1 MKFND
6 LHKNILNSILLEAEG
21 KNTHLE
27 HLEDNI
33 YNKGYEGAK
42 EAVDYLYS
50 LHQML
55 EGESD
60 TKISMTTKW
69 DGAPAIICGK
79 DPETG
84 KFFVGTKGVFAKKP
98 KINFTNKDIEEN
110 HPDSGLQ
117 DILKV
122 ALENLSK
129 LNIQTVVQGDMLYK
143 KDTLQQGNINGEEVI
158 YFKPNTLVYGVPVG
172 SELSK
177 EISASNMGIVFHTE
191 YVGGPTLADTQA
203 KFGFDSSTLTKSPA
217 VWFRDATIEDLS
229 GTITLTKSESKDILN
244 SISVADKYLKGVGKP
259 MFDWINKGND
269 VIGKD
274 FMVYL
279 KAHINSNIREMS
291 SFEQNSVQFAK
302 DFTQS
307 YIARMNKKIDGYKT
321 EQKKDEY
328 RQLLVQGV
336 KFLKEHVNSIVGIYD
351 LYLKLI
357 QAKNL
362 IVQKL
367 ETIRQMP
374 TFKETEKGFEV
385 TGEEGFV
392 AVDREGNALK
402 LIDRLE
408 FSKLNFGTGRPGA

>member
-1 MKFND
+1 MKFLD
-6 LHKNILNSILLEAEG
+6 LQKNILSGILLEAQG

-33 YNKGYEGAK
+33 YNKGFNGAK

-60 TKISMTTKW
+60 TKVSMTTKW
-69 DGAPAIICGK
+69 DGAPAIVCGK

-84 KFFVGTKGVFAKKP
+84 KFFVGTKGVFAQKP
-98 KINFTNKDIEEN
+98 KINFTPKDIEEN
-110 HPDSGLQ
+110 HPDIGLQ

-129 LNIQTVVQGDMLYK
+129 LDIQTVLQGDMLYK
-143 KDTLQQGNINGEEVI
+143 KDTLQQGNINGEEVV
-158 YFKPNTLVYGVPVG
+158 YFKPNTLVYGVPVK
-172 SELSK
+172 SDLAK
-177 EISASNMGIVFHTE
+177 EIMASQMGIVFHTE

-203 KFGFDSSTLTKSPA
+203 KFGFDSTGLKQNSA
-217 VWFRDATIEDLS
+217 VWFRDATIKDLS
-229 GTITLTKSESKDILN
+229 GTITLTDKEGKDIL
-244 SISVADKYLKGVGKP
+244 SAIETADKYLKAVGKP
-259 MFDWINKGND
+259 MFDWVEKGND
-269 VIGKD
+269 IIGKD
-274 FMVYL
+274 FMIYL
-279 KAHINSNIREMS
+279 KAHINSNIREME
-291 SFEQNSVQFAK
+291 SFEQDPVKFSS

-307 YIARMNKKIDGYKT
+307 YIARMTKKIDGYKT

-336 KFLKEHVNSIVGIYD
+336 KFLKEHVNSIVGVYN

-392 AVDREGNALK
+392 AVDRDGNALK

-408 FSKLNFGTGRPGA
+408 FSKLNFGSGRPGK

>member
-1 MKFND
+1 
-6 LHKNILNSILLEAEG
+6 
-21 KNTHLE
+21 
-27 HLEDNI
+27 
-33 YNKGYEGAK
+33 
-42 EAVDYLYS
+42 
-50 LHQML
+50 ML

-60 TKISMTTKW
+60 TKVSMTTKW
-69 DGAPAIICGK
+69 DGAPAIVCGK

-84 KFFVGTKGVFAKKP
+84 KFFVGTKGVFAQKP
-98 KINFTNKDIEEN
+98 KINFTPKDIEEN
-110 HPDSGLQ
+110 HPDIGLQ

-129 LNIQTVVQGDMLYK
+129 LDIQTVLQGDMLYK
-143 KDTLQQGNINGEEVI
+143 KDTLQQGNINGEEVV
-158 YFKPNTLVYGVPVG
+158 YFKPNTLVYGVPVK
-172 SELSK
+172 SDLAK
-177 EISASNMGIVFHTE
+177 EIMASQMGIVFHTE

-203 KFGFDSSTLTKSPA
+203 KFGFDSTGLKQNSA
-217 VWFRDATIEDLS
+217 VWFRDATIKDLS
-229 GTITLTKSESKDILN
+229 GTITLTDKEGKDIL
-244 SISVADKYLKGVGKP
+244 SAIETADRYLKAVGKP
-259 MFDWINKGND
+259 MFDWVEKGND
-269 VIGKD
+269 IIGKD
-274 FMVYL
+274 FMIYL
-279 KAHINSNIREMS
+279 KAHINSNIREME
-291 SFEQNSVQFAK
+291 SFEQDPVKFSS

-307 YIARMNKKIDGYKT
+307 YIARMTKKIDGYKT

-336 KFLKEHVNSIVGIYD
+336 KFLKEHVNSIVGVYN

-392 AVDREGNALK
+392 AVDRDGNALK

-408 FSKLNFGTGRPGA
+408 FSKLNFGSGRPGA